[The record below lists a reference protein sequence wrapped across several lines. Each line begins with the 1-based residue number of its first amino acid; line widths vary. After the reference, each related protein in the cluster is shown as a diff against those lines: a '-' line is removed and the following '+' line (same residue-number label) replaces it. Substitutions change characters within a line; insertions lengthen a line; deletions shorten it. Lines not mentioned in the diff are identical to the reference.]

1 MTRGSGQA
9 SGQLSARLLSKL
21 GLVGPVLL
29 LLLVLVLV
37 LVLVLQLLLV
47 LSKLG
52 LVSPEPSTA

>member
-29 LLLVLVLV
+29 LLRVLVLV
-37 LVLVLQLLLV
+37 LVLLLLLV

>member
-37 LVLVLQLLLV
+37 LVLVLLLV
-47 LSKLG
+47 LSKRG

>member
-29 LLLVLVLV
+29 LVLVLV
-37 LVLVLQLLLV
+37 LVLLLLLV

>member
-29 LLLVLVLV
+29 LLRVLV

>member
-37 LVLVLQLLLV
+37 LVLLLLLV